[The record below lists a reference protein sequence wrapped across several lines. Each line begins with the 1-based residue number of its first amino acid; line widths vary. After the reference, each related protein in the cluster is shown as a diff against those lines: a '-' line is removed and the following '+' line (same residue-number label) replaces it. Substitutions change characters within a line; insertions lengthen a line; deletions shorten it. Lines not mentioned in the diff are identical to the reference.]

1 MTRVLRDLTP
11 AEGLPM
17 SAERQPAISDGISAL
32 VPFRD
37 HLSAIGRLVGAVLR
51 PWTLVSLAL
60 LVGHLVPLTWLTSGP
75 SFCPFKVATGLP
87 CPGCGLTRSS
97 VALLHGDLGTSLY
110 YHPLGVVMIVGAVIV
125 GLVDLVV
132 WWRGRRPGAEPLP
145 PSWIMERIFATPA
158 PWIAIA
164 ALAIVWVVRL
174 PLYLLGTWTF

>member
-1 MTRVLRDLTP
+1 MRDVSS
-11 AEGLPM
+11 ADRLPM
-17 SAERQPAISDGISAL
+17 AATSTAGGMMRRDEHRPGPIASNWRVAWRCL
-32 VPFRD
+32 CPF
-37 HLSAIGRLVGAVLR
+37 VR
-51 PWTLVSLAL
+51 PWTLVLLAL
-60 LVGHLVPLTWLTSGP
+60 IVGHLIPLTWLTSGP

-97 VALLHGDLGTSLY
+97 VALLQGDLVMSLY
-110 YHPLGVVMIVGAVIV
+110 YHPLGVAILVGAVAV
-125 GLVDLVV
+125 GLVDFLA
-132 WWRGRRPGAEPLP
+132 WRRGRRPGAAPLP

>member
-1 MTRVLRDLTP
+1 VRVTVP
-11 AEGLPM
+11 AAGDEPG
-17 SAERQPAISDGISAL
+17 PALSLWRVASRRTAL
-32 VPFRD
+32 I
-37 HLSAIGRLVGAVLR
+37 AR
-51 PWTLVSLAL
+51 PWTLVLLAL
-60 LVGHLVPLTWLTSGP
+60 LVGHLLPLAWLTSGP

-110 YHPLGVVMIVGAVIV
+110 YHPLGVAMVAGAVVV
-125 GLVDLVV
+125 GLSDFVV

-145 PSWIMERIFATPA
+145 PSWLIERIFATPA

>member
-1 MTRVLRDLTP
+1 V
-11 AEGLPM
+11 A
-17 SAERQPAISDGISAL
+17 
-32 VPFRD
+32 
-37 HLSAIGRLVGAVLR
+37 R
-51 PWTLVSLAL
+51 PWTLVLLAL
-60 LVGHLVPLTWLTSGP
+60 TVGHLVPLAWLTSGP

-110 YHPLGVVMIVGAVIV
+110 FHPLGVAMVAGAVVV

-132 WWRGRRPGAEPLP
+132 WWRGCRTGAEPLP

-174 PLYLLGTWTF
+174 PLYLFGTWTF

>member
-1 MTRVLRDLTP
+1 MRDVSP
-11 AEGLPM
+11 AESLPM
-17 SAERQPAISDGISAL
+17 APTSAAHLTVPAAGHEPGPAPSLLRAAWQY
-32 VPFRD
+32 VRPV
-37 HLSAIGRLVGAVLR
+37 AR
-51 PWTLVSLAL
+51 PWTLVLIAV
-60 LVGHLVPLTWLTSGP
+60 LVGHLVPLSWLISGP

-97 VALLHGDLGTSLY
+97 VALLQGDLGTSLY
-110 YHPLGVVMIVGAVIV
+110 YHPLGVAMVAGAVVV

-132 WWRGRRPGAEPLP
+132 WWRGCRTGAEPLP

-174 PLYLLGTWTF
+174 PLYLFGTWTF